1 VVTQQQ
7 AAAAA
12 KQAGTHAQGGVLG
25 AEASKGSGKVAA
37 GTGAKPARGGVLGA
51 TGRAAHVLGAVATR
65 GSLPFTGF
73 PIWAALLIGLGLIGS
88 GLALR
93 RYARATV

>member
-1 VVTQQQ
+1 V
-7 AAAAA
+7 
-12 KQAGTHAQGGVLG
+12 GGLRGGLRGGVRG
-25 AEASKGSGKVAA
+25 GG
-37 GTGAKPARGGVLGA
+37 RGGVLGA
-51 TGRAAHVLGAVATR
+51 VASVGHHAIR